1 MITSAIYKTSCAR
14 GYDLVLSENERRAR
28 IKGFHT
34 SSKNPARGARAQT
47 YDARSYG
54 FDELHHMRVNVIN
67 LD

>member
-1 MITSAIYKTSCAR
+1 MNVAR
-14 GYDLVLSENERRAR
+14 ALRAFILLVR
-28 IKGFHT
+28 I
-34 SSKNPARGARAQT
+34 PPGARAQT